1 MPAGMFNANLLAI
14 DKAYLW
20 RTVVAPAMLYGCSTC
35 LLRSSDISRIESW
48 QATSIKAALRLPR
61 IAHHT
66 ALLAALQIPS
76 VQDVLRRSVFGAF
89 RDTFRDNHRLRSIII
104 SSLAREVTHVSTVG
118 STGSLVSYMMSLCGG
133 KFQTLLEVAGGYLS
147 HELVSV
153 SRPACGITDSLR
165 WLLSQNSADAWSLI
179 KLIVVPRART
189 E

>member
-1 MPAGMFNANLLAI
+1 
-14 DKAYLW
+14 
-20 RTVVAPAMLYGCSTC
+20 MLYGCSTC
-35 LLRSSDISRIESW
+35 LLRSSDISRMESW
-48 QATSIKAALRLPR
+48 QATSIKAALWLPR

-104 SSLAREVTHVSTVG
+104 SSLAREVTHVG

-133 KFQTLLEVAGGYLS
+133 KLETLLEVAGGYLS

>member
-1 MPAGMFNANLLAI
+1 M
-14 DKAYLW
+14 
-20 RTVVAPAMLYGCSTC
+20 
-35 LLRSSDISRIESW
+35 
-48 QATSIKAALRLPR
+48 
-61 IAHHT
+61 
-66 ALLAALQIPS
+66 
-76 VQDVLRRSVFGAF
+76 
-89 RDTFRDNHRLRSIII
+89 
-104 SSLAREVTHVSTVG
+104 G

-133 KFQTLLEVAGGYLS
+133 KLETLLEVAGGYLS

>member
-1 MPAGMFNANLLAI
+1 MGWARV
-14 DKAYLW
+14 W
-20 RTVVAPAMLYGCSTC
+20 RQIAKCASSWYRTG
-35 LLRSSDISRIESW
+35 LRSSDISRIESW

-76 VQDVLRRSVFGAF
+76 VQDVLRQSIFGAF

-104 SSLAREVTHVSTVG
+104 SSLAREVTHVTTVG

-133 KFQTLLEVAGGYLS
+133 KFETLLEVAGGYLS
-147 HELVSV
+147 HGIYSLPCLSHELVSV
-153 SRPACGITDSLR
+153 SKPACGITDSLR